1 MWVVGLKPIEVKVSL
16 SLHSLPS
23 LKEAGVMASMLA
35 PMRLMDLVAKV
46 T

>member
-1 MWVVGLKPIEVKVSL
+1 MVGREVELTLMKVSL

-35 PMRLMDLVAKV
+35 PMRLMDLIVKAS
-46 T
+46 